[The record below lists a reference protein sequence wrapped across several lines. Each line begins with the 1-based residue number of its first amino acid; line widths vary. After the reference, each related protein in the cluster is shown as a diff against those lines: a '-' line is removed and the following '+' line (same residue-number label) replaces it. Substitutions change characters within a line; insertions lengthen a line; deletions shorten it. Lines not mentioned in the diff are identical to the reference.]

1 MSNVELNAKQN
12 ELVSALY
19 AAYAKNDAMEGNEP
33 LAMDAWDGVVTD
45 DEVAYAVQDAVMA
58 KKGAPAAGYKVSL
71 TSKETQDM
79 FDSDCPLYG
88 AQVAKRFFAA
98 PVTLP
103 LARFNEPLVEVEL
116 CFCAKQDLSSSM
128 THEELLAAC
137 TVAADM
143 EVPDARFGTWFPAL
157 SKYLVMSD
165 CAVGGCV
172 VYGTEVDGT
181 ELTVEGL
188 AGYHARCYHDGELVK
203 EGDTSEILGNPVNSL
218 AWLVQK
224 LESQGKKLAAGMR
237 VSVGT
242 VFVPVPFTAGT
253 WTVEF
258 DGPFGSLEV
267 KAE

>member
-1 MSNVELNAKQN
+1 MSNVTLNDRQL
-12 ELVSALY
+12 ELVDALY
-19 AAYAKNDAMEGNEP
+19 AAYAKNDAAQGNEP
-33 LAMDAWDGVVTD
+33 LTMADWEGVVTD
-45 DEVAYAVQDAVMA
+45 DETAYAVQDAVMA
-58 KKGAPAAGYKVSL
+58 KKGKATAGYKVSL

-88 AQVAKRFFAA
+88 QQVADRFFAA

-103 LARFNEPLVEVEL
+103 LNRFNEPLVEVEF
-116 CFCAKQDLSSSM
+116 CFRAK
-128 THEELLAAC
+128 EELTPADSLEDMLAKC

-143 EVPDARFGTWFPAL
+143 EVPDARFATWFPAL
-157 SKYLVMSD
+157 NKYLVMSD

-172 VYGTEVDGT
+172 VYGTEVDGS
-181 ELTVEGL
+181 ELTVEGM
-188 AGYHARCYHDGELVK
+188 AGYHAKCFHDGELVK

-218 AWLVQK
+218 SWLVNK
-224 LESQGKKLAAGMR
+224 LASQGKSFPAGTR

-267 KAE
+267 VAE